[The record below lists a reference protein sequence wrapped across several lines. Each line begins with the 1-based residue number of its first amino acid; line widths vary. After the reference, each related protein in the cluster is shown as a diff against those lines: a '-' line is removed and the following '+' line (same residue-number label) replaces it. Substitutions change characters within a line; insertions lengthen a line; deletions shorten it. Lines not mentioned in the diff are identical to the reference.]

1 MTVAVSGESITFND
15 SSVQTTAAT
24 GFGFKNRIINGAMV
38 IDQRNAGASVVAPTA
53 GGYTLDRWFAE
64 ENTDGAATIQQISDA
79 PSGFSN
85 SLRFT
90 VTTADA
96 SLGATQGCEIL
107 QNIEGFNTFDL
118 AFGTA
123 SASTITLSFWVKSS
137 LTGTFGGALRNS
149 AYNRSYPYT
158 YTISSANTWE
168 YKTVTIAGDTSGTW
182 IGATNGVG
190 LRVGFGLGIGST
202 FSGTAGA
209 WAGSNFASATGATN
223 VMGTLSATWQ
233 VTGVQLEKGSTATS
247 FDYRPYGTELA
258 LCQRYFIAFTN
269 TVFGGTNNRFATG
282 AGGSSTLIRLGFP
295 FPVAMR
301 SAASVTMSG
310 TPRAE
315 AGSAISITSASA
327 AGMTIYSAGV
337 DCNAASGLTAGSAYA
352 MDTGSGG
359 YSFSSEL

>member
-1 MTVAVSGESITFND
+1 MTL
-15 SSVQTTAAT
+15 TTVNAGMLDTQAQYN
-24 GFGFKNRIINGAMV
+24 GFKSRIINGAMV

-79 PSGFSN
+79 PTGFSN
-85 SLRFT
+85 SLSFT

-149 AYNRSYPYT
+149 AYSRSYPYT

-247 FDYRPYGTELA
+247 FDYRPIGTELA
-258 LCQRYFIAFTN
+258 LCQRYFWKTFAAATAPAQNLSANNVVFVGGANGNANTKVGTYPCPVQMRADPTVVTFNPFAANASWRVPATSTDIAPTI
-269 TVFGGTNNRFATG
+269 TATQQ
-282 AGGSSTLIRLGFP
+282 
-295 FPVAMR
+295 
-301 SAASVTMSG
+301 
-310 TPRAE
+310 
-315 AGSAISITSASA
+315 AIQFSLPLTTESCAHGQITASA
-327 AGMTIYSAGV
+327 
-337 DCNAASGLTAGSAYA
+337 
-352 MDTGSGG
+352 
-359 YSFSSEL
+359 EL

>member
-1 MTVAVSGESITFND
+1 MTL
-15 SSVQTTAAT
+15 TTVNAGMLDTQAQYN
-24 GFGFKNRIINGAMV
+24 GFKSRIINGAMV

-79 PSGFSN
+79 PTGFSN

-149 AYNRSYPYT
+149 AYSRSYPYT

-247 FDYRPYGTELA
+247 FDYRPYGTELQ
-258 LCQRYFIAFTN
+258 LCQRYAYPIRGGFSGFGNGTTVVDTGFNFPVEMRTAPSLTQGTLVYIAY
-269 TVFGGTNNRFATG
+269 G
-282 AGGSSTLIRLGFP
+282 AGSSFVQSASSTSLP
-295 FPVAMR
+295 NN
-301 SAASVTMSG
+301 
-310 TPRAE
+310 
-315 AGSAISITSASA
+315 ITQN
-327 AGMTIYSAGV
+327 GCILRFNNFT
-337 DCNAASGLTAGSAYA
+337 LTANSAYVLA
-352 MDTGSGG
+352 PNATTTAVTTYAGILTA
-359 YSFSSEL
+359 EL

>member
-1 MTVAVSGESITFND
+1 MT
-15 SSVQTTAAT
+15 
-24 GFGFKNRIINGAMV
+24 
-38 IDQRNAGASVVAPTA
+38 IDQRNNGAAVTAPPA
-53 GGYTLDRWFAE
+53 GGYTLDRWFSE

-123 SASTITLSFWVKSS
+123 SAQPITLSFWVKSS

-149 AYNRSYPYT
+149 AYTRSYPYT
-158 YTISSANTWE
+158 YTISAANTWE
-168 YKTVTIAGDTSGTW
+168 YKTVTIPGDTTGTW
-182 IGATNGVG
+182 IGATNGAG

-233 VTGVQLEKGSTATS
+233 VTGVQLEEGTAAS
-247 FDYRPYGTELA
+247 PFENRLYGTELA
-258 LCQRYFIAFTN
+258 LCQRYFCKTYQQ
-269 TVFGGTNNRFATG
+269 
-282 AGGSSTLIRLGFP
+282 GS
-295 FPVAMR
+295 
-301 SAASVTMSG
+301 
-310 TPRAE
+310 TP
-315 AGSAISITSASA
+315 GS
-327 AGMTIYSAGV
+327 
-337 DCNAASGLTAGSAYA
+337 
-352 MDTGSGG
+352 TGSGQLG
-359 YSFSSEL
+359 SLFAVQPNANSYPWLGTWSYPVVMRSSPTVTLYRPSDGVINGFNGDSGSFLGATATALGERSVGIFGNNVSIGLTTFMSIHATASAEL